1 MMENIDQLNIKISET
16 LFIKPEYK
24 IDKHISGNKYRKLK
38 YNLKEAKNLN
48 LNRRSVRYGLKLN
61 SSGSPATLKGYGRIA
76 A

>member
-1 MMENIDQLNIKISET
+1 MMENIDQLNIKISER

-48 LNRRSVRYGLKLN
+48 FNTKKKHVNLYI
-61 SSGSPATLKGYGRIA
+61 SSHNA
-76 A
+76 